1 MSITITLDAD
11 DMRNTLFLRATAAY
25 LAQLGGI
32 EPKHTFAEIPHS
44 VLVDIGATAGDTGAI
59 RDDENEQVGVDAD
72 RPNVVPDTADAE
84 TLPTVPEVIPDIFG
98 KASAP
103 SVPVVPSVAEV
114 PDAATLASGVDLD
127 AQGLPWDARIHAA
140 TKSKVADGSWRAL
153 RGVDPAIVPVVEAE
167 LRALMAVP
175 VPHIVS
181 STTQADEELLNGV
194 HAASAPH
201 EKIPAPP
208 VPDVPEAPSTLNNS
222 SNTPDAM
229 PFPEFVQW
237 MMATI
242 KSGALTMAQANEAI
256 VSVGLKGLPELTVRK
271 DLVPAVKAAIEAML

>member
-11 DMRNTLFLRATAAY
+11 DLRDSLFLSATARYFAD
-25 LAQLGGI
+25 LAG
-32 EPKHTFAEIPHS
+32 EPVQTIGTHTIKIRADVSEVKSAIDNLKQH
-44 VLVDIGATAGDTGAI
+44 ATAGETGAI
-59 RDDENEQVGVDAD
+59 RDDENDQVGVDAD
-72 RPNVVPDTADAE
+72 RPNVPPVPDTADAE
-84 TLPTVPEVIPDIFG
+84 TLPTAPEVIPDIFG
-98 KASAP
+98 KANAP
-103 SVPVVPSVAEV
+103 SVPVVPSAPEV
-114 PDAATLASGVDLD
+114 PAAVAPTPLASGAELD

-153 RGVDPAIVPVVEAE
+153 RGVDPALVPVVEAE
-167 LRALMAVP
+167 LRALMALP
-175 VPHIVS
+175 VPTPPDLPTPPVY
-181 STTQADEELLNGV
+181 TL
-194 HAASAPH
+194 APDV
-201 EKIPAPP
+201 KLPDLP
-208 VPDVPEAPSTLNNS
+208 VPDA
-222 SNTPDAM
+222 PDAM